1 MRKQN
6 KRESSHNDDS
16 HEKSLMKE
24 SIIVIALANLATQKL
39 VANWLCSERI
49 GTCCN
54 GAQGYNARHGQAYRK
69 MRAENGIL
77 RYSCSTS
84 GKYYLTE

>member
-1 MRKQN
+1 MMRKQN
-6 KRESSHNDDS
+6 KREPSHNDDS

-54 GAQGYNARHGQAYRK
+54 EA
-69 MRAENGIL
+69 
-77 RYSCSTS
+77 
-84 GKYYLTE
+84 